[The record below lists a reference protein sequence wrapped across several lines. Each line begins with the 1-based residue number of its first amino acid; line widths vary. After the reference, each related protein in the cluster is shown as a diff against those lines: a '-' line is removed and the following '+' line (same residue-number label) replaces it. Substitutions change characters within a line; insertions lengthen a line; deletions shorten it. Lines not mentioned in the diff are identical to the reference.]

1 MLNVARFVVALAFIL
16 LSPLNAAARWT
27 ELRSEHF
34 LFIGDAPESV
44 IRATAQKL
52 ERFREVLVLAIPGA
66 TMTSP
71 AQTIVLVFNDDRS
84 FSPYKPLFVGRPV
97 DVAGLFVRS
106 EDINYI
112 AINAGAVEPAFKIVF
127 HEYSH
132 FLLWNWVGEAVP
144 VWLSEGLAEVYAT
157 FEERAGGRGAVL
169 GAPDAEHLR
178 LLQNTSLIPLRD
190 LIAIDQRSPVYN
202 EGERRG
208 VLYAES
214 WALVHYLM
222 YGNKTRTPQLS
233 AFLAAIKSGAP
244 AEMSFRTA
252 FGDLDVLDREL
263 REYIRLFTFPSVQLN
278 FAERLGGAPSQRGTV
293 IPDAEASA
301 YLGDLLVRLDRIED
315 ARAHLTA
322 LLGTSPDVARA
333 ACAMGLLE
341 LHSGRYDLA
350 MPLLERGAALAPD
363 DPWVQTALARAL
375 IARFEEPLAPDDAA
389 AQLPRARAALA
400 RALEGDPDSAYTL
413 VTLGRAH
420 MLPGGD
426 LDRASALL
434 LRAVQLAPGRED
446 YRLVLAH
453 AYIRQGDRVR
463 ATAQL
468 EALAAGGSRADVR
481 DQAREML
488 GDMVIQNATPDA
500 GNPGVATAS
509 NARAANPSTTGTGA
523 GLSRAGRSQPDLR
536 LVGPGE
542 TRVRGIFRSVDCRP
556 GSVVLVIDQDGR
568 NLRLSAGK
576 LDDVEFVSYRQ
587 NAPDGVQCGPQPQ
600 AMPVLATFRAVEL
613 SSASVDGRAV
623 AIEMIED
630 DYLPR

>member
-1 MLNVARFVVALAFIL
+1 M
-16 LSPLNAAARWT
+16 
-27 ELRSEHF
+27 
-34 LFIGDAPESV
+34 
-44 IRATAQKL
+44 
-52 ERFREVLVLAIPGA
+52 
-66 TMTSP
+66 
-71 AQTIVLVFNDDRS
+71 
-84 FSPYKPLFVGRPV
+84 
-97 DVAGLFVRS
+97 
-106 EDINYI
+106 
-112 AINAGAVEPAFKIVF
+112 
-127 HEYSH
+127 
-132 FLLWNWVGEAVP
+132 GEAVP

-157 FEERAGGRGAVL
+157 FQERAGGRGAVL
-169 GAPDAEHLR
+169 GAPDADHLR

-190 LIAIDQRSPVYN
+190 LITIDQRSPVYN

-222 YGNKTRTPQLS
+222 YGNKARTPQLS

-244 AEMSFRTA
+244 AEVSFRTA
-252 FGDLDVLDREL
+252 FGDVEALDREL
-263 REYIRLFTFPSVQLN
+263 REYIRLFTFPALQLN
-278 FAERLGGAPSQRGTV
+278 FAERIGGAPSQRGTV

-315 ARAHLTA
+315 ARAHLTG
-322 LLGTSPDVARA
+322 LLGKSPDVARA
-333 ACAMGLLE
+333 ACSMGLLE

-375 IARFEEPLAPDDAA
+375 IARFEEPLAPDDAG

-426 LDRASALL
+426 LDRAAALV

-446 YRLVLAH
+446 YRLILAH

-468 EALAAGGSRADVR
+468 EALVAGGSRADVR

-488 GDMVIQNATPDA
+488 GDVGIQNTAPGA
-500 GNPGVATAS
+500 GSPGVGAS
-509 NARAANPSTTGTGA
+509 LECRQRQPFEHRDGSSAPLARVD
-523 GLSRAGRSQPDLR
+523 LSRTCVASGQGRPAFAASSDRLSVVLRPSCLSSIRTAGTCGFQPGSSTKWSSCRIGRTHQPACSAGRSRRP
-536 LVGPGE
+536 
-542 TRVRGIFRSVDCRP
+542 CR
-556 GSVVLVIDQDGR
+556 
-568 NLRLSAGK
+568 
-576 LDDVEFVSYRQ
+576 
-587 NAPDGVQCGPQPQ
+587 C
-600 AMPVLATFRAVEL
+600 
-613 SSASVDGRAV
+613 
-623 AIEMIED
+623 
-630 DYLPR
+630 LPRSGPSNPRRPVWTAAPSRSR